1 MKKIIDKIISAWS
14 YIAIIAGLLL
24 GEKAA
29 TNATWWNIIK
39 SEYWEIILVIVIG
52 MIASAIIKYYKSNK

>member
-1 MKKIIDKIISAWS
+1 MKKITEKLIGSWS
-14 YIAIIAGLLL
+14 YIAIIAGMLL

-29 TNATWWNIIK
+29 TKATWWNVIK

-52 MIASAIIKYYKSNK
+52 MIASVIIKYY